1 MKKIISSIVLI
12 GFFIVTTSNLLA
24 QEPINVVGKL
34 KSLIK
39 KGDYAILEVRLNNE
53 DEFRTIEGSN
63 SSLARLALFTGNNE
77 GTELILKG
85 FEGMNSIVSILNDLK
100 ANGFHLLNVYTIKGE
115 SLIITHYIIE
125 RKK

>member
-39 KGDYAILEVRLNNE
+39 KGDFAIL
-53 DEFRTIEGSN
+53 
-63 SSLARLALFTGNNE
+63 
-77 GTELILKG
+77 
-85 FEGMNSIVSILNDLK
+85 
-100 ANGFHLLNVYTIKGE
+100 
-115 SLIITHYIIE
+115 
-125 RKK
+125 